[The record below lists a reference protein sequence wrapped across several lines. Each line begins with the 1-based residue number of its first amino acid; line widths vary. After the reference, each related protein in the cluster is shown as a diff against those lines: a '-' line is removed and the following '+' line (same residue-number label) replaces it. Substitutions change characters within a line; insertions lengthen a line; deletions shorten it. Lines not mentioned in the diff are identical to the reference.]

1 MKKIILKFI
10 ITSTKLIPNGL
21 PLIILRGPL
30 KGFKLIAGAP
40 AGPAKGLSY
49 LLNLSE
55 PKWLEMGK
63 IISSKDDVCIDI
75 GANIGIYSLLFS
87 RYSKCVYSFEP
98 FPRNLDFFRKMM
110 AINQIKNVKIY
121 PLAIANKIGKFYFQK
136 GNCIATGRLTKEGNF
151 RVNAITLDH
160 FIELSQI
167 DPTIIKI
174 DVEGLEYDVLKGI
187 EKFLKRKKPKILI
200 ETHGNQIFKK
210 ILKYLKK
217 IGYNEFFL
225 ISSNEKDNTRE
236 ILIKMK

>member
-87 RYSKCVYSFEP
+87 RHAKFVYSFEP
-98 FPRNLDFFRKMM
+98 YPRNLDFFRKMM
-110 AINQIKNVKIY
+110 AINHVKNVKIY
-121 PLAIANKIGKFYFQK
+121 PYGISNKIGKLYFRK
-136 GNCIATGRLTKEGNF
+136 GNSIATGRLTKEGDF
-151 RVNAITLDH
+151 QVNTITLDY
-160 FIELSQI
+160 FIELTKIEPS
-167 DPTIIKI
+167 IIKI
-174 DVEGLEYDVLKGI
+174 DVEGLEFSVLKGA
-187 EKFLKRKKPKILI
+187 EDFLKRKKPMILI
-200 ETHGNQIFKK
+200 ETHGPMITKK
-210 ILKYLKK
+210 ILKYLKA
-217 IGYNEFFL
+217 IGYNKFKL
-225 ISSNEKDNTRE
+225 ISSNDEIKTRE
-236 ILIKMK
+236 LLIKRK